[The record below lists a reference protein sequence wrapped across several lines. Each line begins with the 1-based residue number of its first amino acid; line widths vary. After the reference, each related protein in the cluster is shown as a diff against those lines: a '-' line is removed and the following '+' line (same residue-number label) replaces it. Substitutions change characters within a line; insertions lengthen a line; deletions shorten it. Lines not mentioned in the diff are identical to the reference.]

1 MDDVAYDS
9 PSTIHCSDADAHPPL
24 PRSPISSVRSKIG
37 KNKLMKELGQS
48 SSNALKKLSSQIRKP
63 SRRKT
68 SPVNWFPRKKV
79 DSFLERKIKM
89 LQGVDGMSLTL
100 DQTLGSSNP
109 HYSRVL
115 REKMAAREAANKAM
129 EARRD
134 ALVEASWCRI
144 LRAARIPSDA
154 AEAQLLKAEKTA
166 TEAFEAADA
175 MGVIMFDLPDC
186 PKKHGQIETP
196 SIKGEGSHIHSFTA
210 SFETAFDVDKEVA
223 AAVKTA
229 FTKLAARPSFSK
241 DEFKELLKKISEHPD
256 TDESHQ
262 DLYELSSE
270 YESESE
276 SELDPVSQKSE
287 NEFKSES
294 ELDPVSP
301 KSEVKSEDLDS
312 KILFPGIIERKS
324 GRRQSLENK
333 IKLVDMMI
341 ERLKCLQEDELSSL
355 ATIVATYGLNA
366 ALAEVH
372 NTKQHNPAINFPARR
387 MSSLGLRKSAL
398 DGTSRKDQVEPELPS
413 LDKFLVKNVT
423 RLEREICE
431 AKKNQRNET
440 ILGKYSSGKSVDQ
453 TPTESIPDLGSIL
466 VKNYSKFEKDIKEA
480 KIKSVK
486 EKLGASRGKDHT
498 EVPGLDKVLVKHV
511 SRLEK
516 EVQEAKKRA
525 INENKN
531 EALDM
536 KENINLNMIDEN
548 KDGLEKVLAK
558 PVHRLEK
565 EKLEALARGSQVL
578 NYRQR
583 KNHGATN
590 VGEWESLD
598 KVLVKRASRPEKEK
612 IKINSGEEWDIV
624 QKSRQNKHLETNEEG
639 SGLDKVLV
647 KHKSRLE
654 REKMAAAAQQ
664 QENSVSLST
673 AQTRRMAREREL
685 QDAWGG
691 LSLGNSIKPSV
702 SKVEQAAAQQQEKSV
717 SFSAARHR
725 AKEREL
731 EDAWGGL
738 SLGNSIKPS
747 VSKLEKEKADW
758 IKAEAEERKQTM
770 EGIR

>member
-1 MDDVAYDS
+1 MQ
-9 PSTIHCSDADAHPPL
+9 
-24 PRSPISSVRSKIG
+24 
-37 KNKLMKELGQS
+37 NKLMKELGQS
-48 SSNALKKLSSQIRKP
+48 SSSALKKLSSQIRKP

-89 LQGVDGMSLTL
+89 LQGVDGLSLTL

-256 TDESHQ
+256 TDECHQ
-262 DLYELSSE
+262 DIYELSSE

-276 SELDPVSQKSE
+276 SELDPLSQKSE
-287 NEFKSES
+287 
-294 ELDPVSP
+294 
-301 KSEVKSEDLDS
+301 SEVKSEDLDS

-413 LDKFLVKNVT
+413 LDKFLVKNMT
-423 RLEREICE
+423 KLEREICE

-440 ILGKYSSGKSVDQ
+440 KLGKYSSGKSVDQ

-486 EKLGASRGKDHT
+486 ETLGASRGKDHT

-525 INENKN
+525 INENKD
-531 EALDM
+531 EALDT
-536 KENINLNMIDEN
+536 KENINLNMIEEN

-590 VGEWESLD
+590 VGDWESLD
-598 KVLVKRASRPEKEK
+598 KVLVKRASRLEKEK
-612 IKINSGEEWDIV
+612 IKINSGEEWDKV
-624 QKSRQNKHLETNEEG
+624 QKSHQNKHLETNKE
-639 SGLDKVLV
+639 GLDKVLV

-654 REKMAAAAQQ
+654 REKIAAAAQQ
-664 QENSVSLST
+664 QENSVSFST

-747 VSKLEKEKADW
+747 VSKLEQEKANW

-770 EGIR
+770 GGI

>member
-1 MDDVAYDS
+1 MDDVACDS
-9 PSTIHCSDADAHPPL
+9 PSTIDCSDADAPPPL
-24 PRSPISSVRSKIG
+24 PQSPISSVRSKIG

-48 SSNALKKLSSQIRKP
+48 SSSALKKLSSQIRKP

-89 LQGVDGMSLTL
+89 LQGVDGLSLTL

-256 TDESHQ
+256 TDECHQ
-262 DLYELSSE
+262 DIYELSSE

-276 SELDPVSQKSE
+276 SELDPLSQKSE
-287 NEFKSES
+287 
-294 ELDPVSP
+294 
-301 KSEVKSEDLDS
+301 SEVKSEDLDS

-413 LDKFLVKNVT
+413 LDKFLVKNMT
-423 RLEREICE
+423 KLEREICE

-440 ILGKYSSGKSVDQ
+440 KLGKYSSGKSVDQ

-486 EKLGASRGKDHT
+486 ETLGASRGKDHT

-525 INENKN
+525 INENKD
-531 EALDM
+531 EALDT
-536 KENINLNMIDEN
+536 KENINLNMIEEN

-590 VGEWESLD
+590 VGDWESLD
-598 KVLVKRASRPEKEK
+598 KVLVKRASRLEKEK
-612 IKINSGEEWDIV
+612 IKINSGEEWDKV
-624 QKSRQNKHLETNEEG
+624 QKSHQNKHLETNKE
-639 SGLDKVLV
+639 GLDKVLV

-654 REKMAAAAQQ
+654 REKIAAAAQQ
-664 QENSVSLST
+664 QENSVSFST

-747 VSKLEKEKADW
+747 VSKLEQEKANW

-770 EGIR
+770 GGI